1 MTEGGVKDFLLNS
14 LFHWM
19 TVHDCFHISNFHDFF
34 LFFSFFCFG
43 LGVLLVYV
51 MCIWVNLLVFKEVQ
65 LLIKNN
71 INIIN

>member
-34 LFFSFFCFG
+34 LFSFFLFFLFWVRCFACICNVY
-43 LGVLLVYV
+43 LGES
-51 MCIWVNLLVFKEVQ
+51 FGF
-65 LLIKNN
+65 
-71 INIIN
+71 